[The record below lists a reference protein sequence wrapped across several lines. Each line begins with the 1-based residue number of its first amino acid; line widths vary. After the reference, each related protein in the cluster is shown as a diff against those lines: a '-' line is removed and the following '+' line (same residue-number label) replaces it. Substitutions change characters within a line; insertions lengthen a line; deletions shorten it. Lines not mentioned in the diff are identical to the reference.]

1 MKDYYKILEVEENA
15 SDEEIKKSYRNLSK
29 KFHPDLNPEG
39 AEKFKEIAEAYEVL
53 SDGPKR
59 QEYNFKRKNPYQN
72 TPFQDLFSQ
81 MFGANVNQQ
90 RQKRKQAPDKLLK
103 VQVSP
108 IESYFGSKKTIQYSK
123 DNSCN
128 VCHGSGGERKV
139 CETCN
144 GVGFHLQT
152 FGTGFMVQQVR
163 TACPTC
169 SGKGSYLLHRC
180 YMCDGR
186 GTQATINEISVSLPK
201 GCDNGQ
207 FLKLANM
214 GDFRNGEYGDLVLQ
228 IEMTSKDGFEKI
240 NNDLVY
246 SLFMNIDEL
255 QSEKF
260 KIPHPDGELL
270 MSAPK
275 TIDTSKPLRLRG
287 KGYDGG
293 DMYVKLFVKFD
304 RPI

>member
-15 SDEEIKKSYRNLSK
+15 SEEEIKKSYRNLSK
-29 KFHPDLNPEG
+29 KYHPDINPEG
-39 AEKFKEIAEAYEVL
+39 SEKFKEIAEAYEVL
-53 SDGPKR
+53 GDKPKR
-59 QEYNFKRKNPYQN
+59 EEYNFKRNNPYQN

-90 RQKRKQAPDKLLK
+90 RQRRKQAPDKILK
-103 VQVSP
+103 VQISP
-108 IESYFGSKKTIQYSK
+108 LESYFGSQKTITYSK
-123 DNSCN
+123 DNACN
-128 VCHGSGGERKV
+128 VCNGSGGERKI
-139 CETCN
+139 CETCK
-144 GVGFHLQT
+144 GAGFQIQT

-163 TACPTC
+163 TACPSC
-169 SGKGSYLLHRC
+169 NGKGSYLLHRC

-186 GTQATINEISVSLPK
+186 GTQSTINEVKVTLPK

-207 FLKLANM
+207 FLKLVNM

-228 IEMTSKDGFEKI
+228 IELTPKDGFEKI
-240 NNDLVY
+240 NNDLIY
-246 SLFMNIDEL
+246 SMFLNINEL

-275 TIDTSKPLRLRG
+275 TVDTSKPLRLRG

-293 DMYVKLFVKFD
+293 DMYVKLFVKFE

>member
-228 IEMTSKDGFEKI
+228 IEMTS
-240 NNDLVY
+240 NDLVY